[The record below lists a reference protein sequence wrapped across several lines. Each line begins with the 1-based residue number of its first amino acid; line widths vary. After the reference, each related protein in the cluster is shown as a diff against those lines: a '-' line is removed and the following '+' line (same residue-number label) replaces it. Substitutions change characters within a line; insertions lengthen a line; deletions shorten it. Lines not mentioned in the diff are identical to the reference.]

1 MSLTTRVLTALIAGL
16 AIGVV
21 ISWSQQPTLL
31 AAVSTVEPIGALW
44 VNAIRMTV
52 IPLVV
57 SLLITGI
64 ASGSAR
70 SVGRIGGR
78 ALLLFA
84 VLIAGTVLLTALAAP
99 ALLSLASFDSAAFA
113 SLRESVPS
121 GETELPPV
129 RDWIVGLIP
138 ANPVRAAA
146 DGAMLALV
154 VFSVILGLAITR
166 TETAHRETLVNFFDA
181 IARAMF
187 VIVEWILAVAP
198 VGVFFLVLPL
208 AARTGADLVGAFGV
222 FLLVACGLI
231 CVALGAL
238 YPIVVVFG
246 GVPLRQ
252 FARACAPGQAVG
264 FSTRS
269 SLAALPAILDTAER
283 DLRLP
288 NQVSGVVLP
297 LAVSLFKFASPCA
310 RLTGT
315 LFVARLYGIDLN
327 VGEIAVI
334 AAAVAALSF
343 YSPGIPSGGLFIL
356 TPIYIALNLPV
367 EGVGIL
373 IALDMI
379 PDMFITTANVT
390 GNMSVA
396 VLVSRWG
403 DRASGGEHASTG
415 GAMS

>member
-1 MSLTTRVLTALIAGL
+1 MSLTARVLTALVAGL
-16 AIGVV
+16 AIGVAV
-21 ISWSQQPTLL
+21 SWSQQPTLL
-31 AAVSTVEPIGALW
+31 ATVSAVEPIGALW

-52 IPLVV
+52 VPLVV

-78 ALLLFA
+78 ALLLFV
-84 VLIAGTVLLTALAAP
+84 VLIAGTTLLTAVAAP
-99 ALLSLASFDSAAFA
+99 VLLSLASFDSAAFA

-121 GETELPPV
+121 GGTELPPV

-146 DGAMLALV
+146 DGAMLPLV

-166 TETAHRETLVNFFDA
+166 TEATHRETLVKFFDA
-181 IARAMF
+181 VARAMF
-187 VIVEWILAVAP
+187 VIVEWILAIAP

-208 AARTGADLVGAFGV
+208 AARTGADLIGAFGV

-269 SLAALPAILDTAER
+269 SLAALPALLDTAER
-283 DLRLP
+283 DLGLP

-297 LAVSLFKFASPCA
+297 LAVSLFKFASPAA
-310 RLTGT
+310 RMTGT

-334 AAAVAALSF
+334 AAAVAALTF

-367 EGVGIL
+367 EGVGLL

-396 VLVSRWG
+396 VFVSRWG
-403 DRASGGEHASTG
+403 GGQPTAFSGAPSRAPS
-415 GAMS
+415 

>member
-1 MSLTTRVLTALIAGL
+1 MSLTARVLIALVAGL
-16 AIGVV
+16 AIGVAV
-21 ISWSQQPTLL
+21 SWSQQPALL
-31 AAVSTVEPIGALW
+31 GAVSTVEPIGALW

-64 ASGSAR
+64 ASGSAG

-84 VLIAGTVLLTALAAP
+84 VLIAGTAIFTALAAP
-99 ALLSLASFDSAAFA
+99 ALLSLGSFDSSAFA

-146 DGAMLALV
+146 DGAMLPLV
-154 VFSVILGLAITR
+154 VFVAILGLAITR
-166 TETAHRETLVNFFDA
+166 TETAHRETLVHFFDA

-208 AARTGADLVGAFGV
+208 AARTGADIVGAFAV

-238 YPIVVVFG
+238 YPLVVVAG

-252 FARACAPGQAVG
+252 FARACAPAQTVG

-269 SLAALPAILDTAER
+269 SLAALPALLDTAER
-283 DLRLP
+283 DLGLP

-297 LAVSLFKFASPCA
+297 LAVSVFKFASPVA
-310 RLTGT
+310 RITGT
-315 LFVARLYGIDLN
+315 FFVARLYGIDLN

-343 YSPGIPSGGLFIL
+343 YSPGIPSGGLFVL

-367 EGVGIL
+367 EGVGLL

-390 GNMSVA
+390 GNMAVA

-403 DRASGGEHASTG
+403 GGEGRSE
-415 GAMS
+415 GAG

>member
-1 MSLTTRVLTALIAGL
+1 MSLTARVLTALVAGL
-16 AIGVV
+16 AIGVAV
-21 ISWSQQPTLL
+21 SWSQQPALL
-31 AAVSTVEPIGALW
+31 SAVSAVEPIGALW

-52 IPLVV
+52 VPLVV

-84 VLIAGTVLLTALAAP
+84 VLIAGTALLTAVAAP
-99 ALLSLASFDSAAFA
+99 ALLSLASFDSSAFA

-121 GETELPPV
+121 GATELPPV

-146 DGAMLALV
+146 DGAMLPLV
-154 VFSVILGLAITR
+154 VFAAILGLAITR
-166 TETAHRETLVNFFDA
+166 TENVHRETLVNFFDA

-187 VIVEWILAVAP
+187 VVVEWILAVAP

-208 AARTGADLVGAFGV
+208 AARTGIDIVGAFGV

-231 CVALGAL
+231 CVVLGAL
-238 YPIVVVFG
+238 YPIVVVAG

-252 FARACAPGQAVG
+252 FARACAPAQAVG

-269 SLAALPAILDTAER
+269 SLAALPALLDTAER
-283 DLRLP
+283 DLGIP

-297 LAVSLFKFASPCA
+297 LAVSLFKFASPVA
-310 RLTGT
+310 RMTGT
-315 LFVARLYGIDLN
+315 FFVARLYGIDLN
-327 VGEIAVI
+327 IGEIAVI

-343 YSPGIPSGGLFIL
+343 YSPGIPSGGLFVL

-367 EGVGIL
+367 EGVGLL

-390 GNMSVA
+390 GNMTVA
-396 VLVSRWG
+396 VLVSRW
-403 DRASGGEHASTG
+403 DGGEG
-415 GAMS
+415 DG

>member
-1 MSLTTRVLTALIAGL
+1 MSLTARVLTALVAGL
-16 AIGVV
+16 AIGVAV
-21 ISWSQQPTLL
+21 SWSQQPALL
-31 AAVSTVEPIGALW
+31 SAVSAVEPIGALW

-84 VLIAGTVLLTALAAP
+84 ALIASTAFLTALAAP
-99 ALLSLASFDSAAFA
+99 ALLSLGSFDSSAFA

-146 DGAMLALV
+146 DGAMLPLV
-154 VFSVILGLAITR
+154 VFAAILGLAITR
-166 TETAHRETLVNFFDA
+166 TETEHRETLVHFFDA

-208 AARTGADLVGAFGV
+208 AARTGADIVGAFGV
-222 FLLVACGLI
+222 YLLVACGLI

-238 YPIVVVFG
+238 YPIVVVAG
-246 GVPLRQ
+246 GVPLHQ
-252 FARACAPGQAVG
+252 FARACAPAQAVG

-269 SLAALPAILDTAER
+269 SLAALPALLDTAER
-283 DLRLP
+283 DLDLP
-288 NQVSGVVLP
+288 NQVSSVVLP
-297 LAVSLFKFASPCA
+297 LAVSVFKFASPVA
-310 RLTGT
+310 RMTGT
-315 LFVARLYGIDLN
+315 FFVARLYGIDLN
-327 VGEIAVI
+327 VGEIAAI

-343 YSPGIPSGGLFIL
+343 YSPGIPSGGLFVL
-356 TPIYIALNLPV
+356 TPIYMALNLPV
-367 EGVGIL
+367 EGVGLL

-403 DRASGGEHASTG
+403 RSE
-415 GAMS
+415 GAG